1 MKLSTILSLLPL
13 ALANPIPSDPLSS
26 SLELDANILKRA
38 TGYTGGNTASDVTNG
53 ACAPLTVIFA
63 RGTTERG
70 TLGSVI
76 GPPLFS
82 ALKSKLN
89 NNVALQGVSYPA
101 SAAGNANLGADG
113 GPTMAQL
120 GNQALKNC
128 PGTKVVLSG
137 YSQGAMVVHNAV
149 SRSGFASANVAAAV
163 LFGDPLIKQSIG
175 SVPAAKIK
183 QYCASGDG
191 VCTGGGGITAAH
203 LSYGSSASAAADF
216 IIKTA
221 GVSA

>member
-1 MKLSTILSLLPL
+1 MHLPLLLSLLPL
-13 ALANPIPSDPLSS
+13 ALASPLP
-26 SLELDANILKRA
+26 LLKRQTSYNGGSTA
-38 TGYTGGNTASDVTNG
+38 TDMTSGS
-53 ACAPLTVIFA
+53 CAPLTVIFA
-63 RGTTERG
+63 RGTTERA

-82 ALKSKLN
+82 ALKSKLAG
-89 NNVALQGVSYPA
+89 NVALQGVTYPA

-120 GNQALKNC
+120 GNQALAKC

-149 SRSGFASANVAAAV
+149 GKSGFKSGNVAAVV
-163 LFGDPLIKQSIG
+163 LFGDPLLKQSVG
-175 SVPAAKIK
+175 AVPAGKVK
-183 QYCASGDG
+183 QYCATGDG
-191 VCTGGGGITAAH
+191 VCQGGGFGISAAH
-203 LSYGSSASAAADF
+203 LSYGSSASDAADL